1 MKYSVLI
8 IGAGQLGSR
17 YLQGL
22 VQVGFSLDIYI
33 VDPNQRSLD
42 VAISRW
48 KEADGASSHHSLVS
62 SVTYENIP
70 SLIDL
75 VICTTTAN
83 VRSVVVNDVVKHA
96 KVKYWILEKVLAPSV
111 LQIDSIVESVRSQDG
126 TAWVNTPRR
135 MIDWYKNVKNNL
147 SDSPIH
153 LSVKGG
159 GWGLACNGIHFLD
172 MFAWWAGDSI
182 VDVDI
187 AQLDSEWFESK
198 RSGFWEVTG
207 NIKVATFRGSTMRLE
222 CRREREDV
230 LMNLK
235 QDPLSWII
243 QEGNCSAIRSDGLD
257 IHGTTPLQSQM
268 TTQLVESI
276 LADGVCELPKLS
288 VSAAIH
294 SVFISAMTDHWVEYS
309 KADSSQLLIT

>member
-22 VQVGFSLDIYI
+22 VKVGVALDIYI
-33 VDPNQRSLD
+33 MDPNQRSLD

-48 KEADGASSHHSLVS
+48 KEADGASSPHSLVS
-62 SVTYENIP
+62 SVTYEKIP

-83 VRSVVVNDVVKHA
+83 VRSMVVNEVVKHA
-96 KVKYWILEKVLAPSV
+96 KVKYWILEKVLAPSI

-153 LSVKGG
+153 VSVKGG
-159 GWGLACNGIHFLD
+159 GWGLTCNGIHFLD
-172 MFAWWAGDSI
+172 MFAWWAGDGI
-182 VDVDI
+182 VDVDVG
-187 AQLDSEWFESK
+187 QLDSEWFESK
-198 RSGFWEVTG
+198 RCGFWEATG
-207 NIKVATFRGSTMRLE
+207 NIKVTTSRGSTMRLE

-230 LMNLK
+230 LMNLT
-235 QDPLSWII
+235 QDSFSWII
-243 QEGNCSAIRSDGLD
+243 QEANCSATRSDGLY

-268 TTQLVESI
+268 TTLLVESI
-276 LADGVCELPKLS
+276 LSDGICELPKLS

-294 SVFISAMTDHWVEYS
+294 RVFISALTDHWVEYS